1 MGKYNISKQF
11 GIWAHFKPP
20 RLTKFI
26 AKIAQKFTGGMWR
39 TLKRQKGIAFKL
51 IEIQTGLKAF
61 LISPAD
67 SSSRDCLV
75 YFHGG
80 GFVFDAAFS
89 HYKLACEYARRCGIN
104 VLFVGYTLVP
114 NRVYPVQQKECLAAI
129 NYAKQ
134 GFDKVIVGGDSAGG
148 FLAATSLI
156 QSINTGIRLDG
167 AMLIYPVIDNKMRTK
182 SMMEFCDTP
191 MWDSINNKKMWQ
203 WYYHGVDY
211 PVSLLDISLP
221 NNLPPIYI
229 ETAQYDCL
237 RDEAL
242 LFSQK
247 IIAHGGKVYENQ
259 TQHTMHGFD
268 VKDCQITRDAIL
280 NRVVFLKTLL

>member
-39 TLKRQKGIAFKL
+39 TLKRQKGIAFKRL
-51 IEIQTGLKAF
+51 EIQTGLKAF
-61 LISPAD
+61 LISPEGCV
-67 SSSRDCLV
+67 SSDCLV

-104 VLFVGYTLVP
+104 VLFVRYTLVP
-114 NRVYPVQQKECLAAI
+114 NRVYPVQEKECLAAI
-129 NYAKQ
+129 NYAKK

-191 MWDSINNKKMWQ
+191 MWDSVNNKKMWQ
-203 WYYHGVDY
+203 WYYG
-211 PVSLLDISLP
+211 
-221 NNLPPIYI
+221 
-229 ETAQYDCL
+229 
-237 RDEAL
+237 
-242 LFSQK
+242 
-247 IIAHGGKVYENQ
+247 
-259 TQHTMHGFD
+259 
-268 VKDCQITRDAIL
+268 
-280 NRVVFLKTLL
+280 TLLIEESVQQTTDTKNQNCGRCRENRIYTHFFYLHCRIIGGTHPRYVFIVSGKR